1 MQERSRLRVRNGMY
15 AALAS
20 LATLVLMAVII
31 VGRNMEVQFLFFW
44 LMPRFLLMSLLPFVL
59 GAILT
64 TPSVV
69 LRVVLGIVCGLT
81 GTMMILIWVA
91 SRI

>member
-1 MQERSRLRVRNGMY
+1 MSHR
-15 AALAS
+15 
-20 LATLVLMAVII
+20 LMAVII

-81 GTMMILIWVA
+81 GTVMILILVA